1 MSALKSLSDAGGLT
15 KRYFAALGAVGWL
28 KLAFVVLF
36 IGGLG
41 ISNQVFSVPVDPE
54 TLSQPGEQ
62 MTAVG
67 VAAAGL
73 LIYAGF
79 RYFAAVLEFVFV
91 ESLRSQ
97 ALSIRLYLR
106 SNLGAGLR
114 LLVFRWGLWLAALAV
129 VAVPVGWTVLVGN
142 VTDPVDVTAVQAAG
156 IGLTAAGALIG
167 LTTATTLT
175 NAFVVPIML
184 HERRGAISGWRRFV
198 DAMASNKTGVVA
210 FLLVAWLI
218 GFALWVG
225 LTVVG
230 FVVGVVGL
238 FGLVL
243 AGAAATEISSAF
255 EPLVAVAIIGS
266 FLGYQYV
273 VSTVV
278 APVRSYVRY
287 YALIILGNTEPRLDL
302 VPVQRAA
309 MGSDGDAAEDSDPV
323 DAAAPAAAAEPS
335 GPSDP
340 ADQVD
345 ATDPVDGDDP
355 SESDDPTDTDDER

>member
-1 MSALKSLSDAGGLT
+1 MSALKSLTDAGGLT

-41 ISNQVFSVPVDPE
+41 ISNQVFSLPVDSG
-54 TLSQPGEQ
+54 TFSDPGEQ
-62 MTAVG
+62 AAALG
-67 VAAAGL
+67 VAAAGVGV
-73 LIYAGF
+73 YAGF
-79 RYFAAVLEFVFV
+79 RYFAALLEFVFV

-97 ALSIRLYLR
+97 ALSVRLYLR

-114 LLVFRWGLWLAALAV
+114 LMVFRWGLWLAALAV

-156 IGLTAAGALIG
+156 IGLTALVALLG
-167 LTTATTLT
+167 LTTVTTLT
-175 NAFVVPIML
+175 NAFVVPIMV
-184 HERRGAISGWRRFV
+184 HERRGVLSGWRRFL

-210 FLLVAWLI
+210 FLLIAWLI
-218 GFALWVG
+218 GFALWVA

-243 AGAAATEISSAF
+243 AGAAATQISSAF
-255 EPLVAVAIIGS
+255 EPLVVVGIIGS
-266 FLGYQYV
+266 FFAYQYV

-278 APVRSYVRY
+278 APIRSYVRY
-287 YALIILGNTEPRLDL
+287 YGLVILGNTEPRLDL
-302 VPVQRAA
+302 VPAQRAA
-309 MGSDGDAAEDSDPV
+309 MGADEDAADTDAV
-323 DAAAPAAAAEPS
+323 DAAAPAAAV
-335 GPSDP
+335 DP
-340 ADQVD
+340 ADASEPVDGDQVD
-345 ATDPVDGDDP
+345 STDPVDTDD
-355 SESDDPTDTDDER
+355 SRTTGDTDEER